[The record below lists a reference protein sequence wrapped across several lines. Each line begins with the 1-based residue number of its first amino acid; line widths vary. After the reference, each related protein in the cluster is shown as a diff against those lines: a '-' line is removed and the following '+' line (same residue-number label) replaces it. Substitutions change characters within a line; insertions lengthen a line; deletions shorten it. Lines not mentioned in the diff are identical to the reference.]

1 MNSLTSSLRPALA
14 ARFFLTKFR
23 MSACGVGDAAT
34 TSALDVVG
42 LGAGLAFVEAGSE
55 DVPQAVRPRA
65 RAAVAA
71 AAAVILMFLRTKSA
85 SF

>member
-1 MNSLTSSLRPALA
+1 
-14 ARFFLTKFR
+14 

-34 TSALDVVG
+34 TSALEVS
-42 LGAGLAFVEAGSE
+42 ALAPVPLLAPGSDE
-55 DVPQAVRPRA
+55 VPQAVRPKA

-85 SF
+85 SFRW